1 MPELP
6 EVETIMRGISPFLT
20 GATIK
25 RIKLNRADLRWPFPE
40 NFASRVKEAKV
51 LNLKRRSK
59 YILIDLSTGETL
71 LIHLG
76 MSGKILVSNSKIG
89 NYFYES
95 SKLANHDHVI
105 FELNDGTII
114 KYNDP
119 RRFGAMDLAKTD
131 DLNNH
136 KFLEKLGPEP
146 LGNNFNSDYLKIK
159 LSKKESPIKNVLLN
173 QSVVAGLGN
182 IYVCE
187 ALFMSGISPKKIA
200 CKISK
205 NKCEELVQNIRAIL
219 ISAIEAGGSSLK
231 DFTDIQGN
239 SGYFQFEFYVYGRE
253 NEYCKTANC
262 DRKIKRISQSGR
274 SSFYCP
280 YCQRWER

>member
-6 EVETIMRGISPFLT
+6 EVETIMRGISPFLE

-40 NFASRVKEAKV
+40 NFTSRLKEAKV
-51 LNLKRRSK
+51 LNLRRRSK
-59 YILIDLSTGETL
+59 YILIDLNTGETL

-76 MSGKILVSNSKIG
+76 MSGKILVSDSKIG

-95 SKLANHDHVI
+95 SKGFCHDHVI
-105 FELNDGTII
+105 FELNDGT
-114 KYNDP
+114 KLTYNDP
-119 RRFGAMDLAKTD
+119 RRFGAMDLTKTNHV
-131 DLNNH
+131 NNH

-146 LGNNFNSDYLKIK
+146 LGNNFNSDYLKTE
-159 LSKKESPIKNVLLN
+159 LSKKESPIKNVLLH
-173 QSVVAGLGN
+173 QSVIAGLGN

-187 ALFMSGISPKKIA
+187 ALFMSGILPMKKA
-200 CKISK
+200 SKISK
-205 NKCEELVQNIRAIL
+205 NKCEELVRNIRTVL
-219 ISAIEAGGSSLK
+219 MSAIEAGGSSLK

-253 NEYCKTANC
+253 NKYCKTINC
-262 DRKIKRISQSGR
+262 NNKIKRISQSGR

-280 YCQRWER
+280 LCQR

>member
-6 EVETIMRGISPFLT
+6 EVETIMRGISPFLA

-25 RIKLNRADLRWPFPE
+25 KIKLNRADLRWPFPE
-40 NFASRVKEAKV
+40 NFASRIKEAKV

-59 YILIDLSTGETL
+59 YILVELSTGETL

-76 MSGKILVSNSKIG
+76 MSGKFLVSNSKIG

-95 SKLANHDHVI
+95 AQASNHDHVI
-105 FELNDGTII
+105 FTLNDGTVIT
-114 KYNDP
+114 YNDP
-119 RRFGAMDLAKTD
+119 RRFGAMDLTKTD

-136 KFLEKLGPEP
+136 KFLQKLGPEP

-159 LSKKESPIKNVLLN
+159 LSKKESPIKNVLLD
-173 QSVVAGLGN
+173 QSIVAGLGN

-187 ALFMSGISPKKIA
+187 ALFMSGISPKKKA
-200 CKISK
+200 SKISK
-205 NKCEELVQNIRAIL
+205 NKCAELVLNIRTIL

-239 SGYFQFEFYVYGRE
+239 PGYFQFDFYVYGRD
-253 NEYCKTANC
+253 NEWCKTTDC
-262 DRKIKRISQSGR
+262 DRKIKRIFQSGR

-280 YCQRWER
+280 RCQR

>member
-6 EVETIMRGISPFLT
+6 EVETIMRGISPFLE

-25 RIKLNRADLRWPFPE
+25 KIKLNRADLRWPFPE

-95 SKLANHDHVI
+95 SKLAKHDHVI

-114 KYNDP
+114 TYNDP

-146 LGNNFNSDYLKIK
+146 LGNNFNSDYLKIE

-173 QSVVAGLGN
+173 QSLVAGLGN

-253 NEYCKTANC
+253 NEYCKTTNC
-262 DRKIKRISQSGR
+262 DRKRKRISQSGR

-280 YCQRWER
+280 YCQR

>member
-6 EVETIMRGISPFLT
+6 EVETIMRGISPFLE

-25 RIKLNRADLRWPFPE
+25 KIKLNRADLRWPFPE
-40 NFASRVKEAKV
+40 NFASRLKEAKV
-51 LNLKRRSK
+51 RNLKRRSK

-76 MSGKILVSNSKIG
+76 MSGKILISDSKIG

-95 SKLANHDHVI
+95 SKLVNHDHVI

-114 KYNDP
+114 TYNDP

-136 KFLEKLGPEP
+136 KFLQKLGPEP

-159 LSKKESPIKNVLLN
+159 LSKKESPIKNVLLD
-173 QSVVAGLGN
+173 QSIVAGLGN

-187 ALFMSGISPKKIA
+187 ALFMSGISPKKKA
-200 CKISK
+200 SKISK
-205 NKCEELVQNIRAIL
+205 NKCDELVLNIRTIL

-239 SGYFQFEFYVYGRE
+239 PGYFQFDFYVYGRD
-253 NEYCKTANC
+253 NEWCKTRDC
-262 DRKIKRISQSGR
+262 DRKIKRIFQSGR

-280 YCQRWER
+280 RCQR

>member
-6 EVETIMRGISPFLT
+6 EVETIMRGISPFLA

-40 NFASRVKEAKV
+40 NFASRVKESKV

-59 YILIDLSTGETL
+59 YILINLSTGETL

-76 MSGKILVSNSKIG
+76 MSGKILVSDSKIG

-95 SKLANHDHVI
+95 SKLAKHDHVI
-105 FELNDGTII
+105 FELNGGTII
-114 KYNDP
+114 TYNDP

-146 LGNNFNSDYLKIK
+146 LGNNFNSDYLKIE

-205 NKCEELVQNIRAIL
+205 NKCEELVQNIRAVL

-253 NEYCKTANC
+253 NESCKTINC

-280 YCQRWER
+280 YCQR

>member
-6 EVETIMRGISPFLT
+6 EVETIMRGISPFLE
-20 GATIK
+20 GATIRK
-25 RIKLNRADLRWPFPE
+25 IRLNRADLRWPFPE
-40 NFASRVKEAKV
+40 NFASRVKGAKV

-59 YILIDLSTGETL
+59 YILIGLSTGETL

-76 MSGKILVSNSKIG
+76 MSGKILVSDSKIG

-95 SKLANHDHVI
+95 PKLVNHDHVI
-105 FELNDGTII
+105 FELNDGNIVT
-114 KYNDP
+114 YNDP
-119 RRFGAMDLAKTD
+119 RRFGAMDLAKTY

-136 KFLEKLGPEP
+136 KFLKKLGPEP
-146 LGNNFNSDYLKIK
+146 LGNNFNSHYLKMK
-159 LSKKESPIKNVLLN
+159 LLNKESPIKNVLLN

-187 ALFMSGISPKKIA
+187 ALFMSGISPKKLA
-200 CKISK
+200 CKISE

-239 SGYFQFEFYVYGRE
+239 SGYFQFKFYVYGRE
-253 NEYCKTANC
+253 NEYCKTTTCN
-262 DRKIKRISQSGR
+262 RKIKRISQSGR

-280 YCQRWER
+280 YCQR

>member
-6 EVETIMRGISPFLT
+6 EVETIVRGISPFLE

-25 RIKLNRADLRWPFPE
+25 KIKLNRADLRWPFPE
-40 NFASRVKEAKV
+40 NFASRVKEGKV
-51 LNLKRRSK
+51 LNVKRRSK

-76 MSGKILVSNSKIG
+76 MSGKILVSGSKIG

-95 SKLANHDHVI
+95 SKLSNHDHVI

-114 KYNDP
+114 TYNDP

-131 DLNNH
+131 DLSNH

-205 NKCEELVQNIRAIL
+205 IKCEELVQNIRAIL
-219 ISAIEAGGSSLK
+219 ISAIEAGGSSLSL
-231 DFTDIQGN
+231 IH
-239 SGYFQFEFYVYGRE
+239 
-253 NEYCKTANC
+253 
-262 DRKIKRISQSGR
+262 I
-274 SSFYCP
+274 
-280 YCQRWER
+280 

>member
-1 MPELP
+1 M
-6 EVETIMRGISPFLT
+6 
-20 GATIK
+20 
-25 RIKLNRADLRWPFPE
+25 
-40 NFASRVKEAKV
+40 

-59 YILIDLSTGETL
+59 YILIDLNTGETL

-76 MSGKILVSNSKIG
+76 MSGKILVSDSKIG
-89 NYFYES
+89 NYFYEY
-95 SKLANHDHVI
+95 SKGSDHNHVI
-105 FELNDGTII
+105 FELNDGT
-114 KYNDP
+114 KLTYNDP

-146 LGNNFNSDYLKIK
+146 LGNNFNSDYLKTE

-187 ALFMSGISPKKIA
+187 ALFMSGISPKKKA
-200 CKISK
+200 SKISK
-205 NKCEELVQNIRAIL
+205 SKCEELVQNIRAVL

-253 NEYCKTANC
+253 NECFKIEHC
-262 DRKIKRISQSGR
+262 GRKIKRISQSGR

-280 YCQRWER
+280 RCQR

>member
-6 EVETIMRGISPFLT
+6 EVETIMRGISPFLE

-25 RIKLNRADLRWPFPE
+25 RIKLNRADLRWPFPK
-40 NFASRVKEAKV
+40 NFTSRLKEAKV

-59 YILIDLSTGETL
+59 YILIDLNTGETL

-76 MSGKILVSNSKIG
+76 MSGKILVSDSKIG
-89 NYFYES
+89 NYFYEY
-95 SKLANHDHVI
+95 SKGSDHDHVI
-105 FELNDGTII
+105 FELNDGT
-114 KYNDP
+114 KLTYNDP

-146 LGNNFNSDYLKIK
+146 LGNNFNSDYLKTE

-187 ALFMSGISPKKIA
+187 ALFMSGISPKKRA
-200 CKISK
+200 SKISK
-205 NKCEELVQNIRAIL
+205 IKCEELVRNIRAVL
-219 ISAIEAGGSSLK
+219 MSAIEAGGSSLK

-253 NEYCKTANC
+253 NECCKIKNC
-262 DRKIKRISQSGR
+262 GRKIKRISQSGR

-280 YCQRWER
+280 SCQR

>member
-6 EVETIMRGISPFLT
+6 EVETIIRGISPFLK
-20 GATIK
+20 GETIK
-25 RIKLNRADLRWPFPE
+25 KIKLNRADLRWPFPE
-40 NFASRVKEAKV
+40 NFAHRLQGAKV

-59 YILIDLSTGETL
+59 YILIDLSTDETL

-76 MSGKILVSNSKIG
+76 MSGKILVSGSKIG
-89 NYFYES
+89 NFFYEP
-95 SKLANHDHVI
+95 SKSTNHDHVI
-105 FELNDGTII
+105 FWLNDGTII
-114 KYNDP
+114 TYNDP
-119 RRFGAMDLAKTD
+119 RRFGAMDLTKTT

-136 KFLEKLGPEP
+136 KFLQKLGPEP
-146 LGNNFNSDYLKIK
+146 LGNSFDSYYLKKK
-159 LSKKESPIKNVLLN
+159 LSKKESPIKNVLLD

-205 NKCEELVQNIRAIL
+205 NKCEELVQNIRTIL

-253 NEYCKTANC
+253 NKYCKTTNC

-280 YCQRWER
+280 YCQR

>member
-6 EVETIMRGISPFLT
+6 EVETIMRGISPFLE

-25 RIKLNRADLRWPFPE
+25 RIKLNRADLRWPFPK
-40 NFASRVKEAKV
+40 NFTSRLKEAKV

-59 YILIDLSTGETL
+59 YILIDLNTGETL

-76 MSGKILVSNSKIG
+76 MSGKILVSDSKIG
-89 NYFYES
+89 NYFYEY
-95 SKLANHDHVI
+95 SKGSDHDHVI
-105 FELNDGTII
+105 FELNDGT
-114 KYNDP
+114 KLTYNDP

-146 LGNNFNSDYLKIK
+146 LGNNFNSDYLKTE

-187 ALFMSGISPKKIA
+187 ALFMSGISPKKRA
-200 CKISK
+200 SKISK
-205 NKCEELVQNIRAIL
+205 IKCEELVRNIRAVL
-219 ISAIEAGGSSLK
+219 MSAIEAGGSSLK

-253 NEYCKTANC
+253 NECCRIKHC
-262 DRKIKRISQSGR
+262 GRKIKRISQSGR

-280 YCQRWER
+280 SCQR

>member
-6 EVETIMRGISPFLT
+6 EVETIVRGISPFLE

-40 NFASRVKEAKV
+40 NFTNRLKEAKV

-59 YILIDLSTGETL
+59 YILIDLNTGETL

-76 MSGKILVSNSKIG
+76 MSGKILVSDSKIG
-89 NYFYES
+89 NYFYEY
-95 SKLANHDHVI
+95 SKGSDHDHVI
-105 FELNDGTII
+105 FELNDGT
-114 KYNDP
+114 KLTYNDP

-146 LGNNFNSDYLKIK
+146 LGNNFNSDYLKTE

-187 ALFMSGISPKKIA
+187 ALFMSGISPKKRA
-200 CKISK
+200 SKISK
-205 NKCEELVQNIRAIL
+205 IKCEELVRNIRAVL
-219 ISAIEAGGSSLK
+219 MSAIEAGGSSLK

-253 NEYCKTANC
+253 NECCKIKNC
-262 DRKIKRISQSGR
+262 GRKIKRISQSGR

-280 YCQRWER
+280 SCQR

>member
-6 EVETIMRGISPFLT
+6 EVETIMRGISPFLE

-25 RIKLNRADLRWPFPE
+25 KIKLNRADLRWPFPE

-76 MSGKILVSNSKIG
+76 MSGKILVSDSKIG

-95 SKLANHDHVI
+95 SKLVNHDHVI

-119 RRFGAMDLAKTD
+119 RRFGAMDLAKTY
-131 DLNNH
+131 DLKNH

-200 CKISK
+200 SKISK

-253 NEYCKTANC
+253 NKYCKTTDC

-280 YCQRWER
+280 YCQR

>member
-6 EVETIMRGISPFLT
+6 EVETIMRGISPFLE

-25 RIKLNRADLRWPFPE
+25 KIKLNRADLRWPFPE
-40 NFASRVKEAKV
+40 NFASRIKEAKV

-59 YILIDLSTGETL
+59 YILVDLSTGETL

-95 SKLANHDHVI
+95 SKVANHDHVI

-114 KYNDP
+114 TYNDP

-146 LGNNFNSDYLKIK
+146 LGNNFNSDYLKIE

-187 ALFMSGISPKKIA
+187 ALFMSGISPKKKA
-200 CKISK
+200 SKVSK
-205 NKCEELVQNIRAIL
+205 NKCEELVQNIRKIL

-239 SGYFQFEFYVYGRE
+239 LGYFQFEFYVYGRE
-253 NEYCKTANC
+253 NEYCKTINC

-280 YCQRWER
+280 YCQR

>member
-6 EVETIMRGISPFLT
+6 EVETIMRGISPFLA

-40 NFASRVKEAKV
+40 NFANRVKEAKV

-76 MSGKILVSNSKIG
+76 MSGKILVSNSKVG

-95 SKLANHDHVI
+95 PKLANHDHVI

-114 KYNDP
+114 TYNDP
-119 RRFGAMDLAKTD
+119 RRFGAMDLARTV
-131 DLNNH
+131 DLKNH
-136 KFLEKLGPEP
+136 KFLKKLGPEP

-159 LSKKESPIKNVLLN
+159 LSNKESPIKNVLLN
-173 QSVVAGLGN
+173 QSIISGLGN

-200 CKISK
+200 SKISK
-205 NKCEELVQNIRAIL
+205 NKCEELVKNIRAIL

-253 NEYCKTANC
+253 NECCKTINC
-262 DRKIKRISQSGR
+262 TRKIKRITQSGR

-280 YCQRWER
+280 HCQR

>member
-6 EVETIMRGISPFLT
+6 EVETIMRGISPFLE

-25 RIKLNRADLRWPFPE
+25 RIKLNRADLRWPFPK
-40 NFASRVKEAKV
+40 NFTSRLKEAKV

-59 YILIDLSTGETL
+59 YILIDLNTGETL

-76 MSGKILVSNSKIG
+76 MSGKILVSDSKIG
-89 NYFYES
+89 NYFYEY
-95 SKLANHDHVI
+95 SKGSDHDHVI
-105 FELNDGTII
+105 FELNDGT
-114 KYNDP
+114 KLTYNDP

-146 LGNNFNSDYLKIK
+146 LGNNFNSDYLKTE
-159 LSKKESPIKNVLLN
+159 LSKRESPIKNVLLN

-187 ALFMSGISPKKIA
+187 ALFMSGISPKKRA
-200 CKISK
+200 SKISK
-205 NKCEELVQNIRAIL
+205 IKCEELVRNIRAVL
-219 ISAIEAGGSSLK
+219 MSAIEAGGSSLK

-253 NEYCKTANC
+253 NECCKIKNC
-262 DRKIKRISQSGR
+262 GRKIKRISQSGR

-280 YCQRWER
+280 SCQR

>member
-6 EVETIMRGISPFLT
+6 EVETIMRGISPFLA

-40 NFASRVKEAKV
+40 NFASRVKESKV

-59 YILIDLSTGETL
+59 YILINLSTGETL

-76 MSGKILVSNSKIG
+76 MSGKILVSDSKIG

-95 SKLANHDHVI
+95 SKLAKHDHVI
-105 FELNDGTII
+105 FELNGGTII
-114 KYNDP
+114 TYNDP

-146 LGNNFNSDYLKIK
+146 LGNNFNSDYLKIE

-205 NKCEELVQNIRAIL
+205 NKCEELVQNIRAVL

-253 NEYCKTANC
+253 NEYCKTTNC

-280 YCQRWER
+280 YCQR

>member
-1 MPELP
+1 
-6 EVETIMRGISPFLT
+6 
-20 GATIK
+20 
-25 RIKLNRADLRWPFPE
+25 
-40 NFASRVKEAKV
+40 
-51 LNLKRRSK
+51 
-59 YILIDLSTGETL
+59 
-71 LIHLG
+71 
-76 MSGKILVSNSKIG
+76 MSGKILVSDSKIG
-89 NYFYES
+89 NYFYEF
-95 SKLANHDHVI
+95 SKASHHDHVI

-114 KYNDP
+114 TYNDP
-119 RRFGAMDLAKTD
+119 RRFGAMDLAKTY
-131 DLNNH
+131 DLKNH

-200 CKISK
+200 SKISK

-253 NEYCKTANC
+253 NECCKTTNC
-262 DRKIKRISQSGR
+262 DHKIKRISQSGR
-274 SSFYCP
+274 SSFYCTR
-280 YCQRWER
+280 CQR

>member
-6 EVETIMRGISPFLT
+6 EVETIMRGISPFLE

-25 RIKLNRADLRWPFPE
+25 KIKLNRADLRWPFPE
-40 NFASRVKEAKV
+40 NFAIRLKEATV

-95 SKLANHDHVI
+95 SKFANHDHVI

-114 KYNDP
+114 TYNDP
-119 RRFGAMDLAKTD
+119 RRFGAMDLAKTY

-136 KFLEKLGPEP
+136 KFLENLGPEP
-146 LGNNFNSDYLKIK
+146 LGNNFNSDYLKTK

-219 ISAIEAGGSSLK
+219 ISAIEAGGSSLR

-253 NEYCKTANC
+253 NEYCKTTDC

-280 YCQRWER
+280 YCQR

>member
-6 EVETIMRGISPFLT
+6 EVETIMRGISPFLE

-25 RIKLNRADLRWPFPE
+25 KIKLNRADLRWPFPE
-40 NFASRVKEAKV
+40 NFANRIKEAKV

-59 YILIDLSTGETL
+59 YILVHLSTGETL

-76 MSGKILVSNSKIG
+76 MSGKILVSDTKFG

-95 SKLANHDHVI
+95 SKVSNHDHVI
-105 FELNDGTII
+105 FELSDGTIVT
-114 KYNDP
+114 YNDP
-119 RRFGAMDLAKTD
+119 RRFGSMDLAKTD
-131 DLNNH
+131 NLNNH

-146 LGNNFNSDYLKIK
+146 LGNNFNSDYLKVE

-187 ALFMSGISPKKIA
+187 ALFMSGISPKKKA
-200 CKISK
+200 SKISK
-205 NKCEELVQNIRAIL
+205 SKCEELVQNIRAVL

-253 NEYCKTANC
+253 NEYCKTTNC
-262 DRKIKRISQSGR
+262 DCKIKRISQSGR

-280 YCQRWER
+280 YCQR

>member
-6 EVETIMRGISPFLT
+6 EVETIMRGISPFLE
-20 GATIK
+20 GATIRK
-25 RIKLNRADLRWPFPE
+25 IKLNRADLRWAFPE
-40 NFASRVKEAKV
+40 NFASRLKGAKV

-59 YILIDLSTGETL
+59 YILINLSTGETL

-76 MSGKILVSNSKIG
+76 MSGKILVSDSKIG

-95 SKLANHDHVI
+95 PRLANHDHVI
-105 FELNDGTII
+105 FELNDGKII
-114 KYNDP
+114 TYNDP

-146 LGNNFNSDYLKIK
+146 LGNNFNSNYLKIK
-159 LSKKESPIKNVLLN
+159 LSKKESPIKNVLLD

-239 SGYFQFEFYVYGRE
+239 SGYFQFKFYVYGRE
-253 NEYCKTANC
+253 NEFCKKTTCN
-262 DRKIKRISQSGR
+262 RKIKRISQSGR

-280 YCQRWER
+280 YCQR

>member
-6 EVETIMRGISPFLT
+6 EVETIMRGISPFLE

-25 RIKLNRADLRWPFPE
+25 KIKLNRADLRWPFPE
-40 NFASRVKEAKV
+40 NFANRLKGAKV

-59 YILIDLSTGETL
+59 YILVHLSTGETL

-76 MSGKILVSNSKIG
+76 MSGKILVSDTKIG

-95 SKLANHDHVI
+95 SKVSNHDHVI
-105 FELNDGTII
+105 FELSDGTIVT
-114 KYNDP
+114 YNDP
-119 RRFGAMDLAKTD
+119 RRFGSMDLAKTD
-131 DLNNH
+131 NLNNH

-146 LGNNFNSDYLKIK
+146 LGNNFNFDYLKIE

-187 ALFMSGISPKKIA
+187 ALFMSGISPKKKA
-200 CKISK
+200 SKISK
-205 NKCEELVQNIRAIL
+205 SKCEELVQNIRAVL

-253 NEYCKTANC
+253 NEYCKTTNC

-280 YCQRWER
+280 SCQR

>member
-6 EVETIMRGISPFLT
+6 EVETIMRGISPFLE

-25 RIKLNRADLRWPFPE
+25 KIKLNRADLRWPFPE
-40 NFASRVKEAKV
+40 NFENRLKGAKV

-59 YILIDLSTGETL
+59 YILVHLSTGETL

-76 MSGKILVSNSKIG
+76 MSGKILVSDTKIS

-95 SKLANHDHVI
+95 SKVSKHDHVI
-105 FELNDGTII
+105 FEFSDGTIVT
-114 KYNDP
+114 YNDP
-119 RRFGAMDLAKTD
+119 RRFGSMDLAKTD
-131 DLNNH
+131 NLNNH

-146 LGNNFNSDYLKIK
+146 LGNNFNFDYLKIE

-187 ALFMSGISPKKIA
+187 ALFMSGISPKKKA
-200 CKISK
+200 SKISK
-205 NKCEELVQNIRAIL
+205 SKCEELVLNIRAVL

-253 NEYCKTANC
+253 NKCCKTINC

-274 SSFYCP
+274 SSFYCTR
-280 YCQRWER
+280 CQR

>member
-6 EVETIMRGISPFLT
+6 EVETIMRGISPFLE

-40 NFASRVKEAKV
+40 NFTNRLKEAKV

-76 MSGKILVSNSKIG
+76 MSGKILVSDSKIG
-89 NYFYES
+89 NYFYEY
-95 SKLANHDHVI
+95 SKGSDHDHVI
-105 FELNDGTII
+105 FELNDGT
-114 KYNDP
+114 KLTYNDP

-131 DLNNH
+131 ELNNH

-146 LGNNFNSDYLKIK
+146 LGNNFNSDYLKTE

-187 ALFMSGISPKKIA
+187 ALFMSGISPKKRA
-200 CKISK
+200 SKISK
-205 NKCEELVQNIRAIL
+205 IKCEELVQNIRAVL
-219 ISAIEAGGSSLK
+219 MSAIEAGGSSLK

-253 NEYCKTANC
+253 NECCKIKNC
-262 DRKIKRISQSGR
+262 GRKIKRISQSGR

-280 YCQRWER
+280 SCQR

>member
-6 EVETIMRGISPFLT
+6 EVETIMRGISPFLE

-40 NFASRVKEAKV
+40 NFTNRLKEAKV

-59 YILIDLSTGETL
+59 YILIDLNTGETL

-76 MSGKILVSNSKIG
+76 MSGKILVSDSKIG
-89 NYFYES
+89 NYFYEY
-95 SKLANHDHVI
+95 SKGSDHDHVI
-105 FELNDGTII
+105 FELNDGT
-114 KYNDP
+114 KLTYNDP

-131 DLNNH
+131 ELNNH

-146 LGNNFNSDYLKIK
+146 LGNNFNSDYLKTE

-187 ALFMSGISPKKIA
+187 ALFMSGISPKKRA
-200 CKISK
+200 SKISK
-205 NKCEELVQNIRAIL
+205 IKCEELVQNIRAVL
-219 ISAIEAGGSSLK
+219 MSAIEAGGSSLK

-253 NEYCKTANC
+253 KECCKIKNC
-262 DRKIKRISQSGR
+262 GHKIKRISQSGR

-280 YCQRWER
+280 SCQR

>member
-6 EVETIMRGISPFLT
+6 EVETIMRGISPFLE

-25 RIKLNRADLRWPFPE
+25 KIRLNRADLRWPFPE

-76 MSGKILVSNSKIG
+76 MSGKILVSDSKIG

-95 SKLANHDHVI
+95 SKLVNHDHVI

-119 RRFGAMDLAKTD
+119 RRFGAMDLAKTY
-131 DLNNH
+131 DLKNH
-136 KFLEKLGPEP
+136 KFLQKLGPEP

-200 CKISK
+200 SKISK

-253 NEYCKTANC
+253 NEYCKTTDC

-280 YCQRWER
+280 NCQR

>member
-6 EVETIMRGISPFLT
+6 EVETIMRGISPFLE

-25 RIKLNRADLRWPFPE
+25 KIKLNRADLRWPFPE
-40 NFASRVKEAKV
+40 NFASRVKKAKV

-76 MSGKILVSNSKIG
+76 MSGTILVSDSKIG
-89 NYFYES
+89 NYFYEP
-95 SKLANHDHVI
+95 SKLSNHDHVI

-114 KYNDP
+114 TYNDP

-159 LSKKESPIKNVLLN
+159 LSKKESPIKNVLLD
-173 QSVVAGLGN
+173 QSLVAGLGN

-200 CKISK
+200 SKISK
-205 NKCEELVQNIRAIL
+205 NKCAELVQNIRAIL

-253 NEYCKTANC
+253 NEYCKTTDCN
-262 DRKIKRISQSGR
+262 RKIKRISQSGR

-280 YCQRWER
+280 YCQR

>member
-6 EVETIMRGISPFLT
+6 EVETIVRGISPFLE

-25 RIKLNRADLRWPFPE
+25 KIKLNRADLRWPFPE
-40 NFASRVKEAKV
+40 NFANRIKEAKV

-59 YILIDLSTGETL
+59 YILVHLSTGETL

-76 MSGKILVSNSKIG
+76 MSGKILVSDTKIG

-95 SKLANHDHVI
+95 SKVSNHDHVI
-105 FELNDGTII
+105 FELSDGTIVT
-114 KYNDP
+114 YNDP
-119 RRFGAMDLAKTD
+119 RRFGSMDLAKTD
-131 DLNNH
+131 NLNNH

-146 LGNNFNSDYLKIK
+146 LGNNFNFDYLKIE

-173 QSVVAGLGN
+173 QTVVAGLGN

-187 ALFMSGISPKKIA
+187 ALFMSGISPKKKA
-200 CKISK
+200 SKISK
-205 NKCEELVQNIRAIL
+205 SKCEELVQNIRAVL

-253 NEYCKTANC
+253 NECCKKMNC

-280 YCQRWER
+280 RCQR

>member
-6 EVETIMRGISPFLT
+6 EVETIMRGISPFLA

-40 NFASRVKEAKV
+40 NYANRVKEAKV

-76 MSGKILVSNSKIG
+76 MSGKILVSDSKIG
-89 NYFYES
+89 NCFYES
-95 SKLANHDHVI
+95 SKLAKHDHVI
-105 FELNDGTII
+105 FELNGGTII
-114 KYNDP
+114 TYNDP

-146 LGNNFNSDYLKIK
+146 LGNNFNSDYLKFK

-200 CKISK
+200 SKISK
-205 NKCEELVQNIRAIL
+205 NKCEELVKNIRAIL

-253 NEYCKTANC
+253 NEYCRTTNC

-280 YCQRWER
+280 HCQR

>member
-6 EVETIMRGISPFLT
+6 EVETIMRGISPFLE

-40 NFASRVKEAKV
+40 NFAGRLKEAKV
-51 LNLKRRSK
+51 LSLKRRSK
-59 YILIDLSTGETL
+59 YILVDLSTGETL

-76 MSGKILVSNSKIG
+76 MSGKILVSDSKIG
-89 NYFYES
+89 NFFYES
-95 SKLANHDHVI
+95 SKVFSHDHVI
-105 FELNDGTII
+105 FELDDGTKIT
-114 KYNDP
+114 YNDP
-119 RRFGAMDLAKTD
+119 RRFGAMDLAKTND
-131 DLNNH
+131 VKNH

-146 LGNNFNSDYLKIK
+146 LGNNFNTDYLKTE

-187 ALFMSGISPKKIA
+187 ALFMSGISPKKRA
-200 CKISK
+200 SKISK
-205 NKCEELVQNIRAIL
+205 IKCEELVRNIRAVL
-219 ISAIEAGGSSLK
+219 MSAIEAGGSSLK

-253 NEYCKTANC
+253 NECCKIKNC
-262 DRKIKRISQSGR
+262 SRKIKRISQSGR

-280 YCQRWER
+280 SCQR

>member
-6 EVETIMRGISPFLT
+6 EVETIMRGISPFLA

-40 NFASRVKEAKV
+40 NFASRVKESKV

-76 MSGKILVSNSKIG
+76 MSGKILVSDSKIG
-89 NYFYES
+89 NFFYES
-95 SKLANHDHVI
+95 SKLVNHDHVI

-114 KYNDP
+114 TYNDP

-131 DLNNH
+131 DLKNH

-200 CKISK
+200 SKISK

-219 ISAIEAGGSSLK
+219 ISAIKAGGSSLK

-253 NEYCKTANC
+253 NEYCKTTNC

-280 YCQRWER
+280 YCQR

>member
-6 EVETIMRGISPFLT
+6 EVETIMRGISPFLE

-25 RIKLNRADLRWPFPE
+25 RIKLNRADLRWPFPK
-40 NFASRVKEAKV
+40 NFTSRLKEAKV

-59 YILIDLSTGETL
+59 YILIDLNTGETL

-76 MSGKILVSNSKIG
+76 MSGKILVSDSKIG
-89 NYFYES
+89 NYFYEY
-95 SKLANHDHVI
+95 SKGSDHDHVI
-105 FELNDGTII
+105 FELNDGT
-114 KYNDP
+114 KLTYNDP

-131 DLNNH
+131 ELNNH

-146 LGNNFNSDYLKIK
+146 LGNNFNSDYLKTE

-187 ALFMSGISPKKIA
+187 ALFMSGISPKKRA
-200 CKISK
+200 SKISK
-205 NKCEELVQNIRAIL
+205 IKCEELVRNIRAVL
-219 ISAIEAGGSSLK
+219 MSAIEAGGSSLK

-253 NEYCKTANC
+253 NECCKIKNC
-262 DRKIKRISQSGR
+262 GRKIKRISQSGR

-280 YCQRWER
+280 SCQR